1 MTSFRILHVCRG
13 NMGTGRSTAGRR
25 VIPPPPQAAAEECVR

>member
-1 MTSFRILHVCRG
+1 MTSLRILHVSTG
-13 NMGTGRSTAGRR
+13 NMGTDRSTAGRR